1 MRLARVNRPLEGNSL
16 LVREVPPPH
25 GNQVIRL
32 DRERVFA
39 ETYQRLHGSLLDF
52 AERMVGKE
60 NARDVVGDAVLA
72 LWINLH
78 SLTPGTL
85 TDNYFFAAV
94 RNRAY
99 KVLDENMEIVSLEDA
114 EIELERMAV
123 REAGSSYGTRGDLR
137 ADVLDAALA
146 AMPPRRRAVLLLVK
160 EQGFGYEEAAEILGL
175 SIGTINTHIRLAN
188 QHLRAAFERAG
199 FRIINPQPRRLLSN
213 RSPKGDATND

>member
-1 MRLARVNRPLEGNSL
+1 M
-16 LVREVPPPH
+16 
-25 GNQVIRL
+25 L
-32 DRERVFA
+32 DRDRVFA
-39 ETYQRLHGSLLDF
+39 ETYQRLHGPLLDF

-60 NARDVVGDAVLA
+60 DAHDVVGDAVLA
-72 LWINLH
+72 LWISRH
-78 SLTPGTL
+78 SLTGKL

-99 KVLDENMEIVSLEDA
+99 GMLEENKEVVSLEDA

-123 REAGSSYGTRGDLR
+123 READSSYGTRGNSR

-146 AMPPRRRAVLLLVK
+146 AMPPRRRAVLHLIK
-160 EQGFGYEEAAEILGL
+160 EQDFLYEEAAEILGL
-175 SIGTINTHIRLAN
+175 SMGTINTHMRLAN

-199 FRIINPQPRRLLSN
+199 FRIINPQPRRSLSN